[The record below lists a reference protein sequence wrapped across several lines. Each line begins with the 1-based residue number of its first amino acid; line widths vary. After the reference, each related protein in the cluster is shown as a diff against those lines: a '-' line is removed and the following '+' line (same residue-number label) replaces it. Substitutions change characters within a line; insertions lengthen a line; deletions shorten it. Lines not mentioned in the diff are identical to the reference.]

1 MSNPNAVAA
10 ADAPMKTPGYAWP
23 CLIVS
28 LLCAVSIV
36 FAWQWLP
43 GVTFPVFSGWEAG
56 INPTFQAPMM
66 ANVMG
71 LVPIGAL
78 IMAFPTSIL
87 VRKWGPKMATCTGM
101 I

>member
-66 ANVMG
+66 ADVHPGAQMGPQDGNVHG
-71 LVPIGAL
+71 HDPGDHRPGHLLG
-78 IMAFPTSIL
+78 F
-87 VRKWGPKMATCTGM
+87 RRH
-101 I
+101 

>member
-71 LVPIGAL
+71 LVPIGASSWRFRRPSWC
-78 IMAFPTSIL
+78 ANGAP
-87 VRKWGPKMATCTGM
+87 RWQRARA
-101 I
+101 

>member
-43 GVTFPVFSGWEAG
+43 GVTFPVFSGVKAKAGAAAG
-56 INPTFQAPMM
+56 IGANAPAAAQPTA
-66 ANVMG
+66 VM
-71 LVPIGAL
+71 LDEDAL
-78 IMAFPTSIL
+78 L
-87 VRKWGPKMATCTGM
+87 EG
-101 I
+101 

>member
-36 FAWQWLP
+36 FAP
-43 GVTFPVFSGWEAG
+43 GNGCPA
-56 INPTFQAPMM
+56 
-66 ANVMG
+66 
-71 LVPIGAL
+71 
-78 IMAFPTSIL
+78 
-87 VRKWGPKMATCTGM
+87 
-101 I
+101 